1 MMRMLWSTCG
11 NNPEGVRK
19 APTQVMFSGR
29 GGSGWRSL
37 AGGKRWSLQR
47 QQGGDTA
54 STQQA
59 RVSLALLLPMEFDRT
74 RAQDRFQSLPPL
86 TNHCF

>member
-1 MMRMLWSTCG
+1 MRILWSTCG

-37 AGGKRWSLQR
+37 VGGKRWSLQC

-54 STQQA
+54 STQQV